1 MAKEAQVEQKSYTQY
16 AVIVFPDLAQ
26 LVDEVTKAMSKGW
39 NPLGGIATMTKG
51 NEVYHYQAVAK

>member
-1 MAKEAQVEQKSYTQY
+1 MPEKNYTQY

-39 NPLGGIATMTKG
+39 SPLGGISTMTKG

>member
-1 MAKEAQVEQKSYTQY
+1 MAEKATQY

-26 LVDEVTKAMSKGW
+26 MVDEVNKALSKGW
-39 NPLGGIATMTKG
+39 TLVGGITTMTKG